1 MEVPS
6 DGINIYVPDPSNDG
20 YGSLLHW
27 GQTPQNA
34 SWWSLSLFLW
44 LCEGTPGV
52 ISPVLGA
59 FPRAAPHGSA
69 GELLLGILD
78 LKAASHLE
86 GPPQLR
92 KAWARDPR

>member
-1 MEVPS
+1 M
-6 DGINIYVPDPSNDG
+6 
-20 YGSLLHW
+20 
-27 GQTPQNA
+27 
-34 SWWSLSLFLW
+34 
-44 LCEGTPGV
+44 